1 MPFDGSSVEK
11 PAKVASKHTLGFLR
25 GPFAGSDADIE
36 SIEKT
41 PGDAS
46 LVEPKLKQKK
56 TRRVKRH
63 FARFWCCY
71 VFWSVIFLAIFLPIF
86 FLVVIPAIAQLVLDN
101 GMLLLVNA
109 TILEPRP
116 DSILLTLEAAL
127 DLPISLPVRIDP
139 FLLKIYNQDVKGNNT
154 IFSSELAGTVI
165 DGNTTLGVESVHTA
179 VDVALWTDYVHKV
192 VFTPHAP
199 LPVKGE
205 TNAYLGI
212 LKSHVKLD
220 KNIHQNTLNQF
231 PGFSIEDP
239 TLVFNET
246 NHNLVAK
253 AILPNL
259 SVMTLQIGTTV
270 LDLKAGNY
278 TLGNATIDNLIL
290 YPGNHSSPVTGILDL
305 DYLVSNLHGILET
318 QGDALSRGFL
328 RLDAVGRS
336 ATYDGELVPY
346 YTEALQQLTLTAELS
361 LAGLVLNTVEGVIR
375 PNGTNIFHNLTDPN
389 GPTSIHDIINSIDD
403 PDGSLGLN
411 KTRSDA

>member
-1 MPFDGSSVEK
+1 MSSAGSPVEK
-11 PAKVASKHTLGFLR
+11 PAKAASKHTLGSLR
-25 GPFAGSDADIE
+25 GPLAGSDADIE

-41 PGDAS
+41 PGDVS

-101 GMLLLVNA
+101 GTLLLVNA

-139 FLLKIYNQDVKGNNT
+139 FLLSIYNQDVEGNNT

-165 DGNTTLGVESVHTA
+165 DGNTTLGVESVHTP
-179 VDVALWTDYVHKV
+179 VDVKLWTDYVHKV

-205 TNAYLGI
+205 TNAYLGK

-239 TLVFNET
+239 SLVFNET
-246 NHNLVAK
+246 DYNLVAK
-253 AILPNL
+253 ATLPNL

-278 TLGNATIDNLIL
+278 TLGNATIDDLIL

-346 YTEALQQLTLTAELS
+346 YTEALQQLTLTAEVA

-411 KTRSDA
+411 KTRPNS